1 MPKDIS
7 KIIEQEYKLGFQT
20 DIEEEQAPLSDLMK
34 ILSSN
39 LNIIP

>member
-20 DIEEEQAPLSDLMK
+20 DIEEEQAPPLG
-34 ILSSN
+34 
-39 LNIIP
+39 LNEDIK